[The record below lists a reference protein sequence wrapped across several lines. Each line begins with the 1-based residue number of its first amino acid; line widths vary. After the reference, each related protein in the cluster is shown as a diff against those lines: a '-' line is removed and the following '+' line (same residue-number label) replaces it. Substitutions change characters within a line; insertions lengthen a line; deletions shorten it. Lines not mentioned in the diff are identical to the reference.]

1 MENKHMISAK
11 FEDEIWIY
19 FQTNLSTRTR
29 KEYWNVVKNF
39 DKVIG
44 HDPMKL
50 TRKEAREYYNYLIER
65 VNLGKLT
72 YNTAVMRLSVMRS
85 VCTFIE
91 TYIINHGRKYTNYFD
106 GMSLPEQDKILNKD
120 SIPNAR
126 EIDNLLSAALDNNDN
141 KAFLIFSLV
150 IKMGLTNQ
158 EICSLDKEFICRD
171 SDNNLCFNMPPKNH
185 IRRFICIPEDIAGLL
200 DTYIKANNIQ
210 SGAIFLNMR
219 KTRIKMRDTE
229 RMLALYT
236 ERLVK
241 QRQLRRHYTMQTLR
255 HAAISYML
263 LGGATKEETA
273 AYTGVTGKWMN
284 RYDKIVPKDIIS
296 SAGNYNI
303 ISIKQAVNNE
313 NSRKEE
319 KL

>member
-1 MENKHMISAK
+1 MISAK

-171 SDNNLCFNMPPKNH
+171 TDNNLCFNMPPKNH

-241 QRQLRRHYTMQTLR
+241 QRKLRRHYTMQTLR

-263 LGGATKEETA
+263 LGGATKEEA
-273 AYTGVTGKWMN
+273 AAFAGVTGKWMN
-284 RYDKIVPKDIIS
+284 RYDKIVSKDIIN

-303 ISIKQAVNNE
+303 ISIKQAVYNE

>member
-1 MENKHMISAK
+1 MISAK

-65 VNLGKLT
+65 VNWGKLT

>member
-1 MENKHMISAK
+1 MISAK

-106 GMSLPEQDKILNKD
+106 GMTLPEQDKILNKD

-171 SDNNLCFNMPPKNH
+171 TDNNLCFNMPPKNH

>member
-1 MENKHMISAK
+1 MISAK

>member
-1 MENKHMISAK
+1 MISAK

-65 VNLGKLT
+65 VNWGKLT

-106 GMSLPEQDKILNKD
+106 GLSLPEQDKILNKD

>member
-1 MENKHMISAK
+1 MISAK

-106 GMSLPEQDKILNKD
+106 GMTLPEQDKILNKD
-120 SIPNAR
+120 SIPNAM

-171 SDNNLCFNMPPKNH
+171 TDNNLCFNMPPKNH

-241 QRQLRRHYTMQTLR
+241 QRKLRRHYTMQTLR

-263 LGGATKEETA
+263 LGGATKEDA
-273 AYTGVTGKWMN
+273 AAFAGVTGKWMN
-284 RYDKIVPKDIIS
+284 RYDKIVLKDIIN
-296 SAGNYNI
+296 SAGI
-303 ISIKQAVNNE
+303 II
-313 NSRKEE
+313 
-319 KL
+319 